1 MQRSALLLA
10 AETGASLPTVKKWIE
25 DPDTVTKVHDYALRA
40 AAKALKLEDAIADH
54 RRTLGA
60 VALGDEQATGTEG

>member
-25 DPDTVTKVHDYALRA
+25 DPETVTKVHDYALRA
-40 AAKALKLEDAIADH
+40 ASKALKLEQGIEEH
-54 RRTLGA
+54 RASCGT
-60 VALGDEQATGTEG
+60 QATGTEG